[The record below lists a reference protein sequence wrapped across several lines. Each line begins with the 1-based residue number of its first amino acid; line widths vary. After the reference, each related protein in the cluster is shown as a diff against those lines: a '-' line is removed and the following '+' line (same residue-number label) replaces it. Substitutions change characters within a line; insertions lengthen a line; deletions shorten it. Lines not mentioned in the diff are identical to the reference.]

1 MAAEDDEVVVI
12 VEDEEEVAVAVV
24 PYPSVQSQIPS
35 WAVFWIG
42 SALVAILGVVLVWLP
57 SSSLSGCLSL
67 MTVQRQN
74 KLWGLNNN
82 DTIVPAGGDICRRV
96 PGYFP

>member
-12 VEDEEEVAVAVV
+12 VEDEEEVAVAVAVV

-57 SSSLSGCLSL
+57 SSSLFG
-67 MTVQRQN
+67 
-74 KLWGLNNN
+74 
-82 DTIVPAGGDICRRV
+82 
-96 PGYFP
+96 